1 MKRLLLDQG
10 VPRSTAKI
18 LNAQCWDVLH
28 VGDVGMSKADDRAI
42 LGYAGREHRVC
53 VTLDAD
59 FHAIIALAGDSI
71 TLHI

>member
-18 LNAQCWDVLH
+18 LNAQGWDELH